1 MTSRDE
7 AHDIGG
13 RAEDLAVSANLFPPV
28 VGLIGIGVLACAVW
42 AFGLNDDYS
51 KEELSRCSE
60 ITEGRARLACYDRLA
75 APHEPAKGALAPL
88 RIQPSE
94 ESK

>member
-28 VGLIGIGVLACAVW
+28 IGLIGIGILACAVW

-51 KEELSRCSE
+51 REQLSRCSG
-60 ITEGRARLACYDRLA
+60 IADGPARLACYDQLA
-75 APHEPAKGALAPL
+75 TPHEPAKGALAPL